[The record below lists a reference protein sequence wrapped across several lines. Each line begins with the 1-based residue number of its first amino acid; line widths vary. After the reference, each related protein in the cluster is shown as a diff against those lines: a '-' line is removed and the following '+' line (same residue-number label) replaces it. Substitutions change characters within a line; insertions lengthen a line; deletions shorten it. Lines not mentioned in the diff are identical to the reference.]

1 VAADVSPQRD
11 EVWLVAFGPSIG
23 GEIQKTRPAVVV
35 SNDAESDAIEIIFGA
50 TDKFDFLHVYP
61 NAMARRTIL
70 LRMKNVG
77 DGWLSDCK
85 AFVTGTSPKISDR
98 AILLR
103 PGMTLMKGQYELSQ
117 LQRIWKK

>member
-1 VAADVSPQRD
+1 
-11 EVWLVAFGPSIG
+11 LVRPIG